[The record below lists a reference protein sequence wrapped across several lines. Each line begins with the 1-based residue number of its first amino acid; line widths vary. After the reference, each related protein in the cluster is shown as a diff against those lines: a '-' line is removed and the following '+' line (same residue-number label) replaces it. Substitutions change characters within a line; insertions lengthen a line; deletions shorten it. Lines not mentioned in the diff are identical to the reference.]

1 LQEGVAA
8 EAASFAGH
16 YKLDNL
22 VLIYDSNDVTLD
34 AMADASQS
42 EDAGKRFE
50 SLGWHVQQVDGHDF
64 AAIAAALHKAK
75 TSPGKPHIIIAT
87 AASGDETE
95 NAKGKTESILAYCRD
110 AKITTIGRETGTAEA
125 VALIDTASAMF
136 FTGGDQKRITAKYR
150 PDGVEDTPERAAM
163 LRLLG
168 RGGVIAGTSAGDAMM
183 GEVMFFTGRSAE
195 ALGIRSTRTQRG
207 ADDDAD
213 EKRPEVPLGPQMGRG
228 MGMLS
233 LAMTDSH
240 FFERHRFG
248 RLVAALE
255 QWQTRLGIGVG
266 EDAAVEVDLA
276 TGELRGVSV
285 ADSLLVDIGAI
296 EREGVARRGVRAKV
310 VKQSTRV
317 SLPMRLAE
325 SPDRSARIRPAALE
339 EILLVEPGQNRQL
352 ASWRFFC
359 RAESEAARTF
369 VLRLDGYQ
377 QIGWQFWDESVVDIE
392 PLAAPKPQ

>member
-1 LQEGVAA
+1 MRM
-8 EAASFAGH
+8 
-16 YKLDNL
+16 NL
-22 VLIYDSNDVTLD
+22 LL
-34 AMADASQS
+34 
-42 EDAGKRFE
+42 
-50 SLGWHVQQVDGHDF
+50 
-64 AAIAAALHKAK
+64 AALVAFVSLVGCA
-75 TSPGKPHIIIAT
+75 SPERNVVPNGSLLIIGGGLDDDNKPVYERFIELARRSAPGGKPHIIIAT
-87 AASGDETE
+87 AASGDEPE

-110 AKITTIGRETGTAEA
+110 AKISTIGRETGTAEA

-163 LRLLG
+163 LRLLT

-255 QWQTRLGIGVG
+255 QSQTRLGIGVG

-296 EREGVARRGVRAKV
+296 EREGVSRRGVRAKV
-310 VKQSTRV
+310 VKQTTRV

-325 SPDRSARIRPAALE
+325 LPDRSARIRPAALE
-339 EILLVEPGQNRQL
+339 EISLVEPGQNRQL

-359 RAESEAARTF
+359 RAESEAGRTF

-377 QIGWQFWDESVVDIE
+377 QFGWQVGDESVVDIE